1 MPTNAYSF
9 DEWSPQGPVTEL
21 SDAAAWDLLNAA
33 SFGRLG
39 VSLNNRPEIFP
50 VNYHADGTSILFRTA
65 KGTKLHE
72 LIENSHVVFEV
83 DAQQVG
89 DAWSV
94 TAKGTAEVL
103 DEPDAVEAAD
113 QRPLPDWIP
122 TAAFVYVK
130 VSVDSIRGRRFS
142 RKVTIERAADLT
154 ESRTK

>member
-21 SDAAAWDLLNAA
+21 SDAAAWDLLDSA

-39 VSLNNRPEIFP
+39 VSLDNLPEIFP
-50 VNYHADGTSILFRTA
+50 VNYHADGASILFRTA

-83 DAQQVG
+83 DAQQPG

-94 TAKGTAEVL
+94 TAKGTAAVL
-103 DEPDAVEAAD
+103 DDPAAVEDAD

-122 TAAFVYVK
+122 TAAFVYVAIT
-130 VSVDSIRGRRFS
+130 VNSIRGRRFS
-142 RKVTIERAADLT
+142 RTVTIERSHLT
-154 ESRTK
+154 ESRDR